1 VRYVRNVYTKIK
13 EGIFVESGVINVSV
27 RQVDRE
33 KITRGSQSRWR
44 YPSKTLVLDRV
55 GLK

>member
-1 VRYVRNVYTKIK
+1 VRNVYTKIM

-27 RQVDRE
+27 RKVGRE
-33 KITRGSQSRWR
+33 KITRRWQSRSR
-44 YPSKTLVLDRV
+44 YPSKTLALDRV